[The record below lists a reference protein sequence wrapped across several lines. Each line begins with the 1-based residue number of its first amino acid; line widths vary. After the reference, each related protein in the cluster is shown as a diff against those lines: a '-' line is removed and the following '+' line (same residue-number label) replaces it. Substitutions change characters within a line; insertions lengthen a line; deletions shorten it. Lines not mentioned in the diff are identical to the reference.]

1 MSKDRSL
8 SDRLYSPSI
17 DSFKLRF
24 PIDLISIIDERIYEH
39 QTKYTIADSTGE
51 IRNEEKIQ
59 NNSFKYHFIDYH
71 IHFRLEDIFGSKH
84 VAILI
89 NSKLLESDYRQG
101 IHEGNIRQIYDK
113 IQSCNVLDLTF
124 SQFMQGIVSDLDIK
138 KDVVLSASLFRKAIP
153 EFKRKTIPQKH
164 QGEGVLSFTQLNNL
178 GIQWNS
184 REHSSPTKPFLKFYH
199 KGIEA
204 IYSKN
209 KGFFEQYIDVNELS
223 DIVRIET
230 TIKNKKH
237 LQKHGIQG
245 NTLKE
250 VIEISQQKLD
260 SIIRHSVTSNLH
272 QRIQIVKPRNQANLS
287 PSDTTLFALMSH
299 VIKSNGM
306 SIDEVINY
314 VLSHHENKTY
324 RHREKARLKR
334 IYSEQ
339 IESEKYAN
347 NNKKITSFFRSIG
360 WQ

>member
-8 SDRLYSPSI
+8 SDRLYLPSI

-24 PIDLISIIDERIYEH
+24 PIDSVDIIDERIYEH
-39 QTKYTIADSTGE
+39 QTKYTISDSSGE

-59 NNSFKYHFIDYH
+59 NNSFKHQFIEYH
-71 IHFRLEDIFGSKH
+71 IHFRLEDIFAESY

-101 IHEGNIRQIYDK
+101 IHKGNIKQVYEK
-113 IQSCNVLDLTF
+113 IQGCNVIDLTF
-124 SQFMQGIVSDLDIK
+124 DEFMQGIVSDLDIK
-138 KDVVLSASLFRKAIP
+138 KDVILSKDLFRKAIP
-153 EFKRKTIPQKH
+153 EFKKKTIPQKH
-164 QGEGVLSFTQLNNL
+164 QGEGVLSFTQWDNL

-184 REHSSPTKPFLKFYH
+184 RKHSSPSKPFLKFYH

-204 IYSKN
+204 ICSKN
-209 KGFFEQYIDVNELS
+209 KGFFEYYVDVNELS

-250 VIEISQQKLD
+250 VIEIPTQKLD
-260 SIIRHSVTSNLH
+260 SIIRHSVTSNLYE
-272 QRIQIVKPRNQANLS
+272 RIQIMKPRNQANLS
-287 PSDTTLFALMSH
+287 PSDTTLFALMSYA
-299 VIKSNGM
+299 IKSNGM

-314 VLSHHENKTY
+314 VLSHHESKLS

-339 IESEKYAN
+339 IESEKYADN
-347 NNKKITSFFRSIG
+347 NEKITSFFSAIG